1 MANAQNARIDIQ
13 AVSVVPILCFLKSS
27 HFLYKDK
34 SENTFIINMYVVNK
48 TTIQRQKIFY
58 TLGVSRSKVAT
69 IFSNIY
75 ICY

>member
-48 TTIQRQKIFY
+48 TTIQR
-58 TLGVSRSKVAT
+58 
-69 IFSNIY
+69 
-75 ICY
+75 